1 MSLILDN
8 YKMKERIEELQR
20 RIDVYEEALK
30 YYANV
35 SNWSGVGQGVLGR
48 IKNDYEFVIN
58 DNFKQIAGKRARLA
72 LEE

>member
-30 YYANV
+30 YYASV
-35 SNWSGVGQGVLGR
+35 ANWSGVGQGVLGR
-48 IKNDYEFVIN
+48 IKNDYEFVLN

>member
-8 YKMKERIEELQR
+8 YKMKEHIEELQR
-20 RIDVYEEALK
+20 RIDIYEEALK

-35 SNWSGVGQGVLGR
+35 ANWSGVGHGVLGR
-48 IKNDYEFVIN
+48 IKNDYEFVMN